1 MAVLKIVNNHSK
13 SKAALRKILN
23 YVLKEEK
30 TSETISYVHGDFIGE
45 TISPQTVFDQFM
57 RVKQLFEKEHGR
69 MYQHGVISWHKD
81 EAITPEIALSF
92 GKEFVSR
99 EYPENQ
105 ALVCVHTDRECKHL
119 HIVINTV
126 SYVDGKMLHWTRSDL
141 KKAKALSDQLCA
153 EYGLSITQ
161 KGKHYDDTPIMGGDI
176 TAWDKNTYAM
186 IAKKPKEAFLAD
198 CMSALQETLT
208 TVRTQQEFCD
218 EMKKRRWNVIW
229 EPNRKHITF
238 VNSDGKKVRD
248 SKLSKLFNVEI
259 SKESLTRRFSSTV
272 ERQHKRHKRHR

>member
-30 TSETISYVHGDFIGE
+30 TSESNSYVHGDFIGE

-57 RVKQLFEKEHGR
+57 RVKALFGKENGR

-81 EAITPEIALSF
+81 EAITPETALSF

-99 EYPENQ
+99 QYPDNQ
-105 ALVCVHTDRECKHL
+105 ALVCVHTDRDCYHL

-141 KKAKALSDQLCA
+141 KKAKELSDQLCL

-161 KGKHYDDTPIMGGDI
+161 KGKHYDDTPIKQGDI

-186 IAKKPKEAFLAD
+186 IAKKPNEAFLAD
-198 CMSALQETLT
+198 CMSALQNSIT
-208 TVRTQQEFCD
+208 TAQTQQEFCD
-218 EMKKRRWNVIW
+218 EMKKRGWDVIW
-229 EPNRKHITF
+229 EPNRMHITF
-238 VNSDGKKVRD
+238 KNADGKKVRD
-248 SKLSKLFNVEI
+248 SKLSKLFNAEI

-272 ERQHKRHKRHR
+272 ERQHKRHKKHR

>member
-30 TSETISYVHGDFIGE
+30 TSESISYVHGDFIGE

-57 RVKQLFEKEHGR
+57 RVKALFGKENGR

-81 EAITPEIALSF
+81 EAITPEMALSF
-92 GKEFVSR
+92 GKAFVSKQ
-99 EYPENQ
+99 YPDNQ
-105 ALVCVHTDRECKHL
+105 ALVCVHIDRDYT
-119 HIVINTV
+119 HIHFVVNSV
-126 SYVDGKMLHWTRSDL
+126 SFMDGKMLHWKKSDL
-141 KKAKALSDQLCA
+141 QKAKDLSDQLCA
-153 EYGLSITQ
+153 KYGLSITQ
-161 KGKHYDDTPIMGGDI
+161 KGKHYDDTSIKEGDI

-198 CMSALQETLT
+198 CMSSLQESLKTA
-208 TVRTQQEFCD
+208 RTQQALCD
-218 EMKKRRWNVIW
+218 EMKKRGWDVIW

-248 SKLSKLFNVEI
+248 AKLSKLFNTDI
-259 SKESLTRRFSSTV
+259 SKESLTRHFSAA
-272 ERQHKRHKRHR
+272 ERQHKRHKRRR

>member
-1 MAVLKIVNNHSK
+1 MAVLKIVNNHCKSK
-13 SKAALRKILN
+13 SALRKILN

-30 TSETISYVHGDFIGE
+30 TNESVSYVHGDFIGE

-57 RVKQLFEKEHGR
+57 RVKRLFGKEHGR

-81 EAITPEIALSF
+81 EAITPEMALSF
-92 GKEFVSR
+92 GKAFVSR

-105 ALVCVHTDRECKHL
+105 ALVCVHTDRECYHL

-141 KKAKALSDQLCA
+141 KKAKELSDQLCA
-153 EYGLSITQ
+153 EYGLSITH
-161 KGKHYDDTPIMGGDI
+161 KGKHFDDTPIKQGDI
-176 TAWDKNTYAM
+176 AAWDKNTYVM
-186 IAKKPKEAFLAD
+186 IAKKPNEAFLAD
-198 CMSALQETLT
+198 CMSSLQESLKTA
-208 TVRTQQEFCD
+208 RTQQALCD
-218 EMKKRRWNVIW
+218 EMKKRGWNVIW

-248 SKLSKLFNVEI
+248 SKLSKLFNAEI
-259 SKESLTRRFSSTV
+259 SKESLTRHFSAV
-272 ERQHKRHKRHR
+272 ERQHKRHKRRR

>member
-1 MAVLKIVNNHSK
+1 MAILKIVNNHSK

-30 TSETISYVHGDFIGE
+30 TSESVSYVHGDFIGE

-57 RVKQLFEKEHGR
+57 RVKALFGKENGR

-81 EAITPEIALSF
+81 EAITPEMALSF
-92 GKEFVSR
+92 GKAFVSKQ
-99 EYPENQ
+99 YPDNQ
-105 ALVCVHTDRECKHL
+105 ALVCVHIDKDHIHL
-119 HIVINTV
+119 HFVVNSV
-126 SYVDGKMLHWTRSDL
+126 SYIDGKMLHWKKSDL
-141 KKAKALSDQLCA
+141 QKAKDLSDQLCV
-153 EYGLSITQ
+153 EYRLSITR
-161 KGKHYDDTPIMGGDI
+161 KGKHYDDTPIMEGDI

-198 CMSALQETLT
+198 CMSALQESLT
-208 TVRTQQEFCD
+208 TARTQQEFCD
-218 EMKKRRWNVIW
+218 EMKKRGWNVIW

-238 VNSDGKKVRD
+238 KNADGKKVRD
-248 SKLSKLFNVEI
+248 AKLSKLFNAEI

-272 ERQHKRHKRHR
+272 ERQHKRHKRRR